1 MLTVKAFIKILR
13 YKQYL
18 FVLTCMNYT
27 WMNVEIY
34 FFTERLPESPS
45 ALSTGMNG
53 NKDRKTFPLYA

>member
-1 MLTVKAFIKILR
+1 
-13 YKQYL
+13 
-18 FVLTCMNYT
+18 MNYT